1 MARSA
6 CTAPEAEGVRQPRG
20 AREGHRRP
28 KSSSRYSTTDLTTQ
42 HVAQR
47 MCTLFLPERASTQEW
62 SRPLRGERGGTAT
75 KLTD

>member
-20 AREGHRRP
+20 ARGGAQTAQVLVPVQYDRS
-28 KSSSRYSTTDLTTQ
+28 KDKATDDTARI
-42 HVAQR
+42 AQR

-62 SRPLRGERGGTAT
+62 SRPLRR
-75 KLTD
+75 